1 MDPRQDKARDEW
13 LVLRSQDGDAEAFEL
28 LVGRWHARLLRHAR
42 RLLGGESGAA
52 DAAHEAVQEAWL
64 AIVRGLGRLED
75 PARFRT
81 WAYRIVS
88 RRCVDRF
95 RRRHRDRQLTQ
106 TLARQTAR
114 DASEG
119 SPADAPGQGLRAALR
134 RLDPMHR
141 CVLELKYL
149 DGLDVREVAEAL
161 AIPVGT
167 VKSRL
172 FHARERLRR
181 AMKTERNRE

>member
-1 MDPRQDKARDEW
+1 MDPRQDKACDEW
-13 LVLRSQDGDAEAFEL
+13 LVLRSQDGDGEAFEL
-28 LVGRWHARLLRHAR
+28 LVARWQPRLLRHAR
-42 RLLGGESGAA
+42 HLLGGESGAV
-52 DAAHEAVQEAWL
+52 DAAHEVVQEAWL

-81 WAYRIVS
+81 WTYRIVS
-88 RRCVDRF
+88 RRCVDRL

-106 TLARQTAR
+106 TVAQ
-114 DASEG
+114 DASES
-119 SPADAPGQGLRAALR
+119 SPADAPDHDLPAALR

-149 DGLDVREVAEAL
+149 DGLSVREVAEAL
-161 AIPVGT
+161 GVPVGT

-172 FHARERLRR
+172 FHARDRLKRT
-181 AMKTERNRE
+181 MEMERNRE

>member
-1 MDPRQDKARDEW
+1 MDARQDKACDEW
-13 LVLRSQDGDAEAFEL
+13 LVLRSQDGDAQAFEL
-28 LVGRWHARLLRHAR
+28 LVTRWQPKLLRHAR
-42 RLLGGESGAA
+42 RLLGSDRAEA

-81 WAYRIVS
+81 WTYRIVS

-95 RRRHRDRQLTQ
+95 RRRRRDRQLTE
-106 TLARQTAR
+106 TLTREAARG
-114 DASEG
+114 ASERSG
-119 SPADAPGQGLRAALR
+119 GDPPNRGLRAALR
-134 RLDPMHR
+134 RLDPVHR

-149 DGLDVREVAEAL
+149 DGLNVREISEAL
-161 AIPVGT
+161 DIPVGT

-172 FHARERLRR
+172 FHARNRLKRT
-181 AMKTERNRE
+181 MEMERNRE